1 MISRHQLHPAPNAEK
16 GIGMAFAPRTRAPLA
31 IPLIPG
37 ISMTLIE
44 DENGCAFGS
53 WARADGIVLL
63 PPSEQDR
70 QRRFATP
77 QKAVAFFRARYE
89 ALPRG

>member
-1 MISRHQLHPAPNAEK
+1 MAP
-16 GIGMAFAPRTRAPLA
+16 APRTCAPLA
-31 IPLIPG
+31 VPLVRG
-37 ISMTLIE
+37 ISITLIE

-53 WARADGIVLL
+53 WARSDGIVLL

-77 QKAVAFFRARYE
+77 ARAVAFFRQRYE
-89 ALPRG
+89 ATPRG